1 MVIILILSILITT
14 EPAGTL
20 VGFEETQ
27 LVAIQSSGATR
38 GNQVVPDIVMM
49 NVILIVMMNMIIVMM
64 MMMKMVATMLITM
77 LTSASA
83 G

>member
-1 MVIILILSILITT
+1 MAPV
-14 EPAGTL
+14 GTQ

-38 GNQVVPDIVMM
+38 GNQVVPDIMMM
-49 NVILIVMMNMIIVMM
+49 NVILIVMM
-64 MMMKMVATMLITM
+64 MMMKMVAMMLITM
-77 LTSASA
+77 VTSASA

>member
-49 NVILIVMMNMIIVMM
+49 NMIIVMM
-64 MMMKMVATMLITM
+64 TILKMVAMMLITM

>member
-14 EPAGTL
+14 EPAGTP

-38 GNQVVPDIVMM
+38 GNQVVPDIM
-49 NVILIVMMNMIIVMM
+49 MMNMIIVMM
-64 MMMKMVATMLITM
+64 MMMKMVAMMLITM
-77 LTSASA
+77 VTSASA